1 MLHRVMQKLWT
12 DQRGQAT
19 LEYALFLAAIALPS
33 MILFRRLLQVLGD
46 LFAFTTLML
55 SLPFI

>member
-1 MLHRVMQKLWT
+1 MFRRAMRKLWT

-19 LEYALFLAAIALPS
+19 LEYALFLAAIGLPS
-33 MILFRRLLQVLGD
+33 MILFRRLLQALGD

>member
-1 MLHRVMQKLWT
+1 MLRRAMQRLWA

-19 LEYALFLAAIALPS
+19 LEYALLLAAIVLPS
-33 MILFRRLLQVLGD
+33 MIIFRMLLRALSD

-55 SLPFI
+55 SLPFP